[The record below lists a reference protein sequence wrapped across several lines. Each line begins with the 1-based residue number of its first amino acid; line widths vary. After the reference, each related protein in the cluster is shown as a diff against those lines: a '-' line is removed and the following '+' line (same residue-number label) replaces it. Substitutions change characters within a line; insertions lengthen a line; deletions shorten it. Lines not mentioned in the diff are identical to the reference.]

1 MEFNKKNLIYL
12 IFSFSLFLGF
22 LIEENASGG
31 AKIDFEYLF
40 PFTENFKHGFLNAID
55 IFAKDS
61 GTLIHSPVF
70 YILIGKAQNL
80 FLNTDQ
86 IKIIYIIISCSLP
99 YIFYLV
105 LKERYKHNIDFCFY
119 FSLIIFFSPYFRSS
133 AIWLLGDNLSLIF
146 FCLSIYFLNKKKKTS
161 ENFSQFFLSLFFLG
175 MCCYIRYYYFIF
187 AIYYFYIFYKYL
199 HIKKFYLLLLSAFIL
214 SIPALIYLFYIIYN
228 YDFINRLTKH
238 GNLNLIS
245 NVLIILT
252 IILFYLVPFLII
264 CFDKFKTYV
273 KHNTNLIIF
282 LFLIFLLI
290 FLIDYFFKVGLIY
303 FSELGGGIFMKIA
316 ILSSIDPTIL
326 LTFFSFFSLIALDF
340 FFEGNR
346 IKNYSL
352 LIILFLSFPIFTLY
366 QKYFD
371 PLLLLFFFGLIES
384 KQIENI
390 FLHNI
395 KKHSIIYIYFF
406 SFYLFSVF
414 YYL

>member
-1 MEFNKKNLIYL
+1 
-12 IFSFSLFLGF
+12 
-22 LIEENASGG
+22 
-31 AKIDFEYLF
+31 
-40 PFTENFKHGFLNAID
+40 
-55 IFAKDS
+55 
-61 GTLIHSPVF
+61 
-70 YILIGKAQNL
+70 
-80 FLNTDQ
+80 
-86 IKIIYIIISCSLP
+86 
-99 YIFYLV
+99 
-105 LKERYKHNIDFCFY
+105 
-119 FSLIIFFSPYFRSS
+119 
-133 AIWLLGDNLSLIF
+133 
-146 FCLSIYFLNKKKKTS
+146 
-161 ENFSQFFLSLFFLG
+161 

-245 NVLIILT
+245 NGLIILT